1 MTELISVCLLSF
13 HDLYEKVKIIEILCS
28 LFEAS
33 DNTALKMPPLK
44 LPLLV
49 EPEYQSVHILWQT
62 VHMQNKT
69 WIKNRA
75 NLEQFS

>member
-1 MTELISVCLLSF
+1 MAELISVCLLSF

-62 VHMQNKT
+62 VHRQNKT